1 MTNEKRIDP
10 LLNMETVGGEKST
23 APTNNP
29 TTSIDVLGH
38 KLGQE
43 LLDSGISIEN
53 QKFLSYRR
61 VSPEEAFKLT
71 GHRYSGWLVLYTDPK
86 GKPYTHNGQPFYRLK
101 PDAGQI
107 TEGKYRTISGAWYR
121 PYFSPFLTKNHI
133 HSFKDLLITEG
144 EKKAD
149 SLNIHGIP
157 HYWI

>member
-10 LLNMETVGGEKST
+10 LLSMETVGGERST

-71 GHRYSGWLVLYTDPK
+71 GHRYSGWVVLYRS
-86 GKPYTHNGQPFYRLK
+86 QR
-101 PDAGQI
+101 Q
-107 TEGKYRTISGAWYR
+107 TIH
-121 PYFSPFLTKNHI
+121 T
-133 HSFKDLLITEG
+133 
-144 EKKAD
+144 
-149 SLNIHGIP
+149 
-157 HYWI
+157 